1 MGVIMNRTSVTRTWV
16 LAAGLVL
23 TSCASLPES
32 LLSAPDVNLRN
43 VQVMGLGFDGQTFL
57 LTFDAS
63 NPNAVALPVRH
74 IAYGLE
80 LDGKHFASGK
90 TASEFTIPANGTT
103 SFAIS
108 VDLNLLRTAP
118 ELLFVVRDGTRR
130 DIPYEVEG
138 QLGVDIPLAPALR
151 YRNSGNIR
159 LGAGAH

>member
-1 MGVIMNRTSVTRTWV
+1 MKRTTGARAWV
-16 LAAGLVL
+16 LMAALIL
-23 TSCASLPES
+23 SSCASLPEG
-32 LLSAPDVNLRN
+32 LLAAPDISLRN
-43 VQVMGLGFDGQTFL
+43 VNVMGLGIDGQTFL

-63 NPNAVALPVRH
+63 NPNAIALPVKY

-90 TASEFTIPANGTT
+90 TASEFTIPANGTA

-130 DIPYEVEG
+130 DIPYAVKGE
-138 QLGVDIPLAPALR
+138 LGVDIPMTPVLR
-151 YRNSGNIR
+151 YRNSGGIR
-159 LGAGAH
+159 LGTGSY

>member
-1 MGVIMNRTSVTRTWV
+1 M
-16 LAAGLVL
+16 AALIL
-23 TSCASLPES
+23 SSCASLPEG
-32 LLSAPDVNLRN
+32 LLAAPDISLRN
-43 VQVMGLGFDGQTFL
+43 VNVMGLGIDGQTFL

-63 NPNAVALPVRH
+63 NPNAIALPVKY

-90 TASEFTIPANGTT
+90 TASEFTIPANGTA

-130 DIPYEVEG
+130 DIPYAVKGE
-138 QLGVDIPLAPALR
+138 LGVDIPMTPVLR
-151 YRNSGNIR
+151 YRNSGGIR
-159 LGAGAH
+159 LGTGSY

>member
-1 MGVIMNRTSVTRTWV
+1 MKRTWV
-16 LAAGLVL
+16 LMAALIL
-23 TSCASLPES
+23 SSCASLPEG
-32 LLSAPDVNLRN
+32 LLAAPDISLRN
-43 VQVMGLGFDGQTFL
+43 VNVMGLGIDGQTFL

-63 NPNAVALPVRH
+63 NPNAIALPVKY

-90 TASEFTIPANGTT
+90 TASEFTIPANGTA

-130 DIPYEVEG
+130 DIPYAVKGE
-138 QLGVDIPLAPALR
+138 LGVDIPMTPVLR
-151 YRNSGNIR
+151 YRNSGGIR
-159 LGAGAH
+159 LGTGSY